1 MKLRIVRGE
10 DKKGL
15 VDIFLEDK
23 KCGRVAA
30 YFEAKENSVSAMIVT
45 DDEQTKKLFEDNIT
59 TFESEIS
66 DGEQSVHIDVAL
78 EHDISAKE
86 PMASDTKSAT
96 ESEKQLDG
104 SERVQTTRLYHI
116 AEQFIVNVQRVIA
129 QDSL

>member
-1 MKLRIVRGE
+1 MTYSLRT
-10 DKKGL
+10 
-15 VDIFLEDK
+15 K

-59 TFESEIS
+59 TFESGIS

-96 ESEKQLDG
+96 ESEKQPDG